1 MQYFKNYGE
10 FFMNFKAISF
20 GLLMLLL
27 CSNMLF
33 SQNVGLLSGQI
44 IDEETGE
51 PLRRATVTILNTKNG
66 GFSDVKGEFK
76 IKNIPEGIY
85 KVKISFVGYSPREIA
100 SVEVK
105 SNSETNLGRIVLGL
119 EKKVTEEIYVDA
131 KRINDN
137 EAAILAVRKNSAQV
151 SDGISQQEMSR
162 LPDSDAGQS
171 LKRVSGVTLVDNKFV
186 YVRGVSERYNNTTLN
201 GASLS
206 STEPDKKAFA
216 FDMFPSE
223 FLQNVNI
230 AKSFTPDLPGNF
242 AGGLVQLNTVDFPE
256 NKSFKVSYSN
266 SFNTNTSLKGNKFIS
281 APGGSADWLGFDDG
295 TRALPANMPSTRRE
309 FDAIRTAAYDP
320 NDQTGARDKYQSL
333 IQNFNGKGWQ
343 QSPSTIGALSNSSM
357 GINYSDV
364 FSIAGNDLGL
374 LASANWGQTF
384 NINDIERNALMFD
397 GSTFFRSNGTQ
408 AVRSTSLG
416 GLVNL
421 AYKLGTSSSISLRN
435 VYNRSADDE
444 SVALSG
450 QDSAYQFIDY
460 RNFSTQYVEK
470 EIYSTQIGG
479 EHTLSFGNLLMEW
492 NTGYSL
498 ANRYEPDFRKI
509 RYDRQLYDLE
519 FDPNTPYTVQLINTE
534 QGDGGRIGRFYSNMN
549 DNTYSGK
556 VDFTLPLSNTMKL
569 KFGSLAEFKDRDFS
583 ARSLTIIPG
592 MSGFA
597 PEIEALM
604 TDYENPQ
611 LLLAS
616 ENFRLEDGFRIGEE
630 TKLSDSYTADES
642 LVAAYFMLD
651 MPFEVASQSFR
662 IVGGVRYEDSKQR
675 INSFDVNDQELNG
688 ENLYHDFL
696 PSLNLMWRLG
706 DNSNVRAS
714 ASQTLSRPSLREL
727 APFSFYD
734 FVNSVLVF
742 GNPNLQRA
750 LIQNYDLRYE
760 IFPNPGE
767 VISVSAFY
775 KKFENA
781 IEETIQP
788 LQSELGKSF
797 ANAQGNAIN
806 YGIEVEFRKS
816 LGFIMSS
823 LSNFAFNINMS
834 LINSEITVKQGNAL
848 DTRTMWGQSPYSVN
862 LGIFYFNPETQTSFN
877 IAYNTYGRRIQQV
890 ALVGMYNFDDPHIY
904 EMPRDIID
912 ISVSQPVFDNKMD
925 LKLLVRDLLNQNL
938 IWQQGGRTIQSNLRG
953 TTVGLSL
960 SYRIY

>member
-1 MQYFKNYGE
+1 MFLQFTG
-10 FFMNFKAISF
+10 
-20 GLLMLLL
+20 
-27 CSNMLF
+27 LF
-33 SQNVGLLSGQI
+33 SQTNGEIIGQI
-44 IDEETGE
+44 IDQETGE
-51 PLRRATVTILNTKNG
+51 PLRRATIMVTGTKYG
-66 GFSDVKGEFK
+66 GYSDVKGEFK
-76 IKNIPEGIY
+76 IKNVPAGKY
-85 KVKISFVGYSPREIA
+85 NLKVSFVGYTPRDIA

-105 SNSETNLGRIVLGL
+105 AGAPTNIGRVVLGL
-119 EKKVTEEIYVDA
+119 EKKVTEEVYVDA

-137 EAAILAVRKNSAQV
+137 EAAILAVRKNAAQV

-186 YVRGVSERYNNTTLN
+186 YVRGVSERYSNTTLN

-256 NKSFKVSYSN
+256 NRSFKVSYSN

-281 APGGSADWLGFDDG
+281 TPGGATDWLGFDDG
-295 TRALPANMPSTRRE
+295 TRALPSDMPSTRRE
-309 FDAIRTAAYDP
+309 FDAMRTAAFDP
-320 NDQTGARDKYQSL
+320 NDQTGAREKYQSL
-333 IQNFNGKGWQ
+333 NQNFNGKGWQ
-343 QSPSTIGALSNSSM
+343 QLPSTVGALSNSSI

-364 FSIAGNDLGL
+364 LTLGGNDFGL
-374 LASANWGQTF
+374 LASANWGQSF

-416 GLVNL
+416 GLVNI

-460 RNFSTQYVEK
+460 RNYSTQYVEK
-470 EIYSTQIGG
+470 EIYSTQLGG
-479 EHTLSFGNLLMEW
+479 EHTLSFGNMLIEW

-519 FDPNTPYTVQLINTE
+519 FDPNTPYTAQLIRTD
-534 QGDGGRIGRFYSNMN
+534 QGDGGRMGRFYSDMN

-556 VDFTLPLSNTMKL
+556 VDFTMPLTSSIKL

-592 MSGFA
+592 FLNLD

-604 TDYENPQ
+604 TDFDNPH

-616 ENFRLEDGFRIGEE
+616 ENFRLDDGFRMGEE

-642 LVAAYFMLD
+642 LVAAYLMVD
-651 MPFEVASQSFR
+651 MPFELASQSFR
-662 IVGGVRYEDSKQR
+662 FIGGVRYEDSEQR
-675 INSFDVNDQELNG
+675 INSFDVNDQPLNG
-688 ENLYHDFL
+688 VNKYQDIL
-696 PSLNLMWRLG
+696 PSLNLMWRL
-706 DNSNVRAS
+706 DDRSNVRAS

-734 FVNSVLVF
+734 FVNGILVF

-760 IFPNPGE
+760 LFPNPGE

-797 ANAQGNAIN
+797 ANAQGDAIN
-806 YGIEVEFRKS
+806 YGVELEFRKS
-816 LGFIMSS
+816 FGFIAQS
-823 LSNFAFNINMS
+823 LRHFALNVNMS
-834 LINSEITVKQGNAL
+834 LINSEITVKQGNAV
-848 DTRTMWGQSPYSVN
+848 DTRTMWGQSPYSLN
-862 LGIFYFNPETQTSFN
+862 LGIFYLNPETQTSVN

-890 ALVGMYNFDDPHIY
+890 ALVGMYNFEDPHIY

-912 ISVSQPVFDNKMD
+912 LSISQPVFNNKMD

-938 IWQQGGRTIQSNLRG
+938 IWQQGGRTFQSNLRG
-953 TTVGLSL
+953 TTIGLSL
-960 SYRIY
+960 GYRLN